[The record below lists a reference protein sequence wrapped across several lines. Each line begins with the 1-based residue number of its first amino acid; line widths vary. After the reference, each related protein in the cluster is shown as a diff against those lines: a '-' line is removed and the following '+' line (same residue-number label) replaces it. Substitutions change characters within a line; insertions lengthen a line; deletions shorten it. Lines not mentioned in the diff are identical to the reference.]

1 MEAASLLPMFLKL
14 EGRKA
19 LVVGGGRV
27 AAGKVAGLRGTGAR
41 VTVVAPNV
49 RDEVFSTGVAFTVER
64 RAFDASDLDGAWLA
78 IAAAPPEVNRAV
90 AAAAAERHIFLNAVD
105 DPLTASAYAG
115 GVVRRGGVT
124 VAISTLGVAPALAGL
139 LREGLEAL
147 LPHDLGRWVA
157 MARALRA
164 EHKAGAVPIEER
176 RPLLLRALNT
186 LYDVAGLGT
195 PVRARRTGGA

>member
-1 MEAASLLPMFLKL
+1 MEAASLLPLFLKL

-49 RDEVFSTGVAFTVER
+49 RDEVFSTGVALTVER
-64 RAFDASDLDGAWLA
+64 RGFDASDLDGAWLA

-164 EHKAGAVPIEER
+164 EHKAGVVPIEER